1 MSNCRNV
8 LVKVGHDNVF
18 DAVYRD
24 FEAKKQPGQPGRK
37 GSFSKDY
44 YRTSYLVLGEFYSLS
59 LIKYVIL
66 ISVFKL
72 VELEDTLPITPLND
86 LT

>member
-1 MSNCRNV
+1 MCAVSNCRNV

-24 FEAKKQPGQPGRK
+24 FEAKKNRQAEK
-37 GSFSKDY
+37 
-44 YRTSYLVLGEFYSLS
+44 VA
-59 LIKYVIL
+59 
-66 ISVFKL
+66 SVKII
-72 VELEDTLPITPLND
+72 EL

>member
-8 LVKVGHDNVF
+8 LVEVGHDNVF

-24 FEAKKQPGQPGRK
+24 FEAKKQLGQPGRK
-37 GSFSKDY
+37 GSFSKD

-66 ISVFKL
+66 IFSSQWSWK
-72 VELEDTLPITPLND
+72 TPYL
-86 LT
+86 